1 MTDTPN
7 AERPS
12 AADEGSRAPKVAKA
26 FALER
31 ATRCAQ
37 CRLLAGAMFA
47 AIAEFERK
55 ADPGSLERRRARAK
69 VNGVHFGRKGRIL
82 GARRVRVSG

>member
-1 MTDTPN
+1 MTNTPN

-37 CRLLAGAMFA
+37 CRLLAGAMLA